1 MAALRGLMVVVRF
14 GLALSAG
21 EAGVAG
27 EGGGGAREGVVMG
40 VRSNVGAGDS
50 RLVDNVLRVV
60 MLQAGQA
67 VALLLVVVGGE
78 KRVTLR
84 RVDWRIDCIPVG
96 V

>member
-1 MAALRGLMVVVRF
+1 MAALRGLMVVVRL

-21 EAGVAG
+21 EAV
-27 EGGGGAREGVVMG
+27 GGGGAREGVVMG

-60 MLQAGQA
+60 VVQAGQA
-67 VALLLVVVGGE
+67 VALAVVAGE

-84 RVDWRIDCIPVG
+84 RVDWRIDCIPVLEG
-96 V
+96 M